1 MHGTVFPPI
10 ESGEILSTYLFL
22 IILLGAVFALIVL
35 NRTIPSLVNDSFLK
49 GFVTLSGVLT
59 AWELISFY
67 KIVNPV
73 LLPPAS
79 KIFSM
84 MVYLW
89 SIGFLQSQIYS
100 TLFQLTI
107 AFILALVGGV
117 IVGILVSYFAESFA
131 FMESLLNAVRVVPAP
146 AWLALSIL
154 WFGIGHASAIFII
167 WLGCFFPIFLNT
179 VAGVGKV
186 EPVQVESVRNFGGD
200 NYDVLWYVLLPVAY
214 PQILM
219 GARIGLGIGWIT
231 VVTAELA
238 SADANAGLGWM
249 ISDSRILLDITTVM
263 CAMVIIGTL
272 GVITDSFLNRL
283 DGLVK
288 GWS

>member
-10 ESGEILSTYLFL
+10 ESGEILPTYLFL
-22 IILLGAVFALIVL
+22 IILFGAVFALIVL
-35 NRTIPSLVNDSFLK
+35 NRIIPSLVNDSFLK
-49 GFVTLSGVLT
+49 GFAVLGGVLT

-100 TLFQLTI
+100 TLFKLII
-107 AFILALVGGV
+107 AFTLALVGGV

-179 VAGVGKV
+179 IAGVGKV
-186 EPVQVESVRNFGGD
+186 EPVQVESVRTFGGD
-200 NYDVLWYVLLPVAY
+200 NYDILWYVLLPVAY

-249 ISDSRILLDITTVM
+249 INDSRILLDITTVM